1 MLKVGMFTSGYQ
13 RNPLEHCFMD
23 AKEYGYDYIELWGG
37 RPHAYAPDLKA
48 GDINEVR
55 RLIEKYEMP
64 VLGYTPEHNAYP
76 YNYMIGSEAQR
87 RDAVD
92 YLKLSLEMA
101 KEMGAEFVLTSP
113 ANGGY
118 LATYDQLW
126 GRLEKNIQEL
136 GDYAAK
142 LEIKLVVEALTP
154 YESNFFTR
162 ANDLVELFRRVDDPY
177 VVGMCDIVPPFV
189 QYESIMAYFDKLGN
203 KMDHM
208 HIIDGE
214 NGSDTHMIPGEGNIP
229 IKEMLY
235 EMKRIGYDK
244 TATLELVTNYINE
257 PRFYAKRAID
267 NMRELMAEAGIV

>member
-37 RPHAYAPDLKA
+37 RPHSYAPDLKA

-87 RDAVD
+87 RDAID

-126 GRLEKNIQEL
+126 SRLEKNIQEL

-162 ANDLVELFRRVDDPY
+162 ANDLVELFRRVDNPY

-189 QYESIMAYFDKLGN
+189 QHESIMAYFDKLGN

-214 NGSDTHMIPGEGNIP
+214 NGSDTHLIPGEGNIP

>member
-87 RDAVD
+87 RDAID
-92 YLKLSLEMA
+92 YLILSLEMA

-126 GRLEKNIQEL
+126 SRLEKNIQEL

-162 ANDLVELFRRVDDPY
+162 ANDLVELFRRVDNPY

-189 QYESIMAYFDKLGN
+189 QHESIMAYFDKLGN
-203 KMDHM
+203 KMYHM

-214 NGSDTHMIPGEGNIP
+214 NGSDTHLIPGEGNIP

>member
-13 RNPLEHCFMD
+13 RNPLEHYFMD

-87 RDAVD
+87 RDAID

-126 GRLEKNIQEL
+126 SRLEKNIQEL

-162 ANDLVELFRRVDDPY
+162 ANDLVELFRRVDNPY

-189 QYESIMAYFDKLGN
+189 QHESIMAYFDKLGN

-214 NGSDTHMIPGEGNIP
+214 NGSDTHLIPGEGNIP

>member
-87 RDAVD
+87 RDAID
-92 YLKLSLEMA
+92 YLKQSLEMA

-126 GRLEKNIQEL
+126 SRLEKNIQEL

-162 ANDLVELFRRVDDPY
+162 ANDLVELFRRVDNPY

-189 QYESIMAYFDKLGN
+189 QHESIMAYFDKLGN

-214 NGSDTHMIPGEGNIP
+214 NGSDTHLIPGEGNIP

>member
-118 LATYDQLW
+118 LVTYDQLW
-126 GRLEKNIQEL
+126 SRLEKNIQEL

-162 ANDLVELFRRVDDPY
+162 ANDLVELFRRVDNPY

-189 QYESIMAYFDKLGN
+189 QHESIMAYFDKLGN

>member
-101 KEMGAEFVLTSP
+101 KDMGAEFVLTSP

-162 ANDLVELFRRVDDPY
+162 ANDLVELFRRVDNPY

-189 QYESIMAYFDKLGN
+189 QHESIMAYFDKLGN

>member
-48 GDINEVR
+48 GDINKVR

-126 GRLEKNIQEL
+126 SRLEKNIQEL

-162 ANDLVELFRRVDDPY
+162 ANDLVELFRRVDNPY

-189 QYESIMAYFDKLGN
+189 QHESIMAYFDKLGN

>member
-23 AKEYGYDYIELWGG
+23 AKEYGYDYIDLWGG

-87 RDAVD
+87 RDAID

-126 GRLEKNIQEL
+126 SRLEKNIQEL

-162 ANDLVELFRRVDDPY
+162 ANDLVELFRRVDNPY

-189 QYESIMAYFDKLGN
+189 QHESIMAYFDKLGN

-214 NGSDTHMIPGEGNIP
+214 NGSDTHLIPGEGNIP

>member
-23 AKEYGYDYIELWGG
+23 AKEYGYDYIVLWGG

-87 RDAVD
+87 RDAID

-126 GRLEKNIQEL
+126 SRLEKNIQEL

-162 ANDLVELFRRVDDPY
+162 ANDLVELFRRVDNPY

-189 QYESIMAYFDKLGN
+189 QHESIMAYFDKLGN

-214 NGSDTHMIPGEGNIP
+214 NGSDTHLIPGEGNIP

>member
-92 YLKLSLEMA
+92 YLKLSFEMA

-162 ANDLVELFRRVDDPY
+162 ANDLVELFRRVDNPY

-189 QYESIMAYFDKLGN
+189 QHESIMAYFDKLGN